1 MRTYPLAFTP
11 MEHLLR
17 RMIAVSVAV
26 HVAAFALCAL
36 WAGLRSPPARFLSV
50 AVVDLVGGEAL
61 APPPPAKTVK
71 KKEEPAAPPPLP
83 AKEEKKSKA
92 EEAPD
97 EGDLAQSIRKMRE
110 KKDSTEQLRKAV
122 VAIRREKAARKAI
135 RQIGERVGRRIDLP
149 AVAAKPKRSSP
160 SPPTGFAGAPGT
172 ARVPPEY
179 LAYFRRLDEK
189 IRSNWTVPTLGMEEK
204 EKLMVQLRIVIEKSG
219 LVSRVRMEKT
229 SGNSFFDDSVR
240 RAINKA
246 SPLPIPPEQLRG
258 GEDHY
263 EVGFR
268 FYGALLFPSVTGAVL
283 YIDINAPGGKRMPVA
298 LPDFVVTGGDASLA
312 RDLPGTIAGDLA
324 MTSLFDVIP
333 RPAYLERIVTEHF
346 SGRRLSF
353 PDWKMIGAE
362 AVVIGKVEVQGDQ
375 MKLEMHLYDATLG
388 NMMAGRKYTG
398 PVRRFRKMAH
408 KFANEVLY
416 AFTGVRGVFDTEIAF
431 TARPG
436 KGKGKE
442 IYVIGLDGKDLRQL
456 TDNRSFNLFPRWSP
470 DGEWL
475 AYTSYRTGTPQIYM
489 RNLFSGTDRLVVRY
503 GNSKSP
509 GSFSPSGDSLYATLS
524 VGGNSDI
531 YRVSLSGSSVR
542 KVAGGWGIEVSPSV
556 SPDGKSIAFVSDR
569 SGSPQVYVKELDSSD
584 ERRVSRA
591 GYYSTSPSWSPAGDR
606 IAFTSL
612 SEGRYAIYT
621 VRPDGSDHHLAI
633 SDNGSCIDPS
643 FSPDGRY
650 LVYTLRKSGYSEL
663 KIASV
668 DGRWKRRLFK
678 GLRVVGS
685 PSWSPRQ

>member
-204 EKLMVQLRIVIEKSG
+204 EKLMVQFRAARHQQGESASHP
-219 LVSRVRMEKT
+219 SRAAA
-229 SGNSFFDDSVR
+229 R
-240 RAINKA
+240 RGG
-246 SPLPIPPEQLRG
+246 PLRG
-258 GEDHY
+258 
-263 EVGFR
+263 R
-268 FYGALLFPSVTGAVL
+268 FPFLRGRGGYVIRFPGVLLLSLLLLLFPSVTGAVL

>member
-268 FYGALLFPSVTGAVL
+268 FYGAGAVL

>member
-1 MRTYPLAFTP
+1 MIRFPGV
-11 MEHLLR
+11 LL
-17 RMIAVSVAV
+17 
-26 HVAAFALCAL
+26 
-36 WAGLRSPPARFLSV
+36 LS
-50 AVVDLVGGEAL
+50 LL
-61 APPPPAKTVK
+61 
-71 KKEEPAAPPPLP
+71 L
-83 AKEEKKSKA
+83 
-92 EEAPD
+92 
-97 EGDLAQSIRKMRE
+97 
-110 KKDSTEQLRKAV
+110 
-122 VAIRREKAARKAI
+122 
-135 RQIGERVGRRIDLP
+135 
-149 AVAAKPKRSSP
+149 
-160 SPPTGFAGAPGT
+160 
-172 ARVPPEY
+172 
-179 LAYFRRLDEK
+179 
-189 IRSNWTVPTLGMEEK
+189 
-204 EKLMVQLRIVIEKSG
+204 
-219 LVSRVRMEKT
+219 
-229 SGNSFFDDSVR
+229 
-240 RAINKA
+240 
-246 SPLPIPPEQLRG
+246 
-258 GEDHY
+258 
-263 EVGFR
+263 
-268 FYGALLFPSVTGAVL
+268 LLFPSVTGAVL

-298 LPDFVVTGGDASLA
+298 LPDFVISGGDASLA
-312 RDLPGTIAGDLA
+312 RELPETIAGDLA

-333 RPAYLERIVTEHF
+333 RPAYLERIVAEHF

-362 AVVIGKVEVQGDQ
+362 AVVIGKVEVRGDQ
-375 MKLEMHLYDATLG
+375 IQVEMHLYDATLG
-388 NMMAGRKYTG
+388 NMMAGRKYAG
-398 PVRRFRKMAH
+398 PVRRFRKIAH

-436 KGKGKE
+436 NGKGKE
-442 IYVIGLDGKDLRQL
+442 IYVIGLDGKDLRQV

-489 RNLFSGTDRLVVRY
+489 RNLITGTERLVVRY

-556 SPDGKSIAFVSDR
+556 SPDGKSVAFVSDR
-569 SGSPQVYVKELDSSD
+569 TGSPQIYVKDLGSSD

-621 VRPDGSDHHLAI
+621 VRSDGSDHRLAV
-633 SDNGSCIDPS
+633 SDEGSCIDPS

-663 KIASV
+663 KIASA

-678 GLRVVGS
+678 GLHIVGS